1 MKVLTESQT
10 SSASGPPLEAFAVV
24 TMVAAVDVV
33 FAVVN
38 LSFSVFVV
46 VKRDA
51 DGNLEVQKTTDPST
65 RRGLGWGVVGG
76 VVLGVIFPPSI
87 IASAAA

>member
-51 DGNLEVQKTTDPST
+51 VQSSRHSPL
-65 RRGLGWGVVGG
+65 RRHAFDQRMFQEWR
-76 VVLGVIFPPSI
+76 
-87 IASAAA
+87 

>member
-1 MKVLTESQT
+1 MKVLTESKT

-38 LSFSVFVV
+38 LNFSVFVV

-51 DGNLEVQKTTDPST
+51 VQSSRHSPL
-65 RRGLGWGVVGG
+65 RRHAFDQRMFHEWR
-76 VVLGVIFPPSI
+76 
-87 IASAAA
+87 